1 MHTEDQM
8 LQNSPGV
15 RAEVV
20 PGRGHSKASGRSKDQ
35 AAMRGLVEELGEG
48 KGEEIS
54 DKVEKVGRP
63 QIMESPVSHVM

>member
-1 MHTEDQM
+1 MRPEDQM

-15 RAEVV
+15 EAEVV
-20 PGRGHSKASGRSKDQ
+20 PGRGHSKTSGRSKDQ
-35 AAMRGLVEELGEG
+35 AVMQGLGMEVGEG

-63 QIMESPVSHVM
+63 QIMESPVSHAM

>member
-8 LQNSPGV
+8 LQSSPGV
-15 RAEVV
+15 GAEVV

-35 AAMRGLVEELGEG
+35 AVMQGLDKESGEG

-54 DKVEKVGRP
+54 DKVEKVGSP

>member
-1 MHTEDQM
+1 M

-15 RAEVV
+15 GAEVV
-20 PGRGHSKASGRSKDQ
+20 PGRGHSKTSGRSKDQ
-35 AAMRGLVEELGEG
+35 AIMQGLHGVGGG

-63 QIMESPVSHVM
+63 QIMESPVSHAM